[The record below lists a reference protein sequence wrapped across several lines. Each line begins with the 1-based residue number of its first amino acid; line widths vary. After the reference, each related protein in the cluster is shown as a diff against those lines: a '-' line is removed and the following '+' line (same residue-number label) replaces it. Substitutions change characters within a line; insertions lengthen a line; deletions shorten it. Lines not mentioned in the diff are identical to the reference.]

1 MGFGPKTL
9 QKRLQLSSLPCTSA
23 TCSLRNRRAGAV
35 AAGDGVPMFVCPAL
49 NIRALRFL
57 THCGFFLTAAL
68 VLCLDTAFA
77 QSGLPVL
84 LRPAERRS
92 LLTPPDPGAG
102 IHTKRILLLQESG
115 VASPSGLAFVAAF
128 ANEIRAFGL
137 DLYTEVVEQSR
148 FPGAKYAQAVQSYL
162 TRKYE
167 NRTFDVV
174 VAVGVASLALA
185 RENRARFGNPAIVAV
200 IGPSGYIN
208 TDDGVTGLEAARSV
222 DGTLDLSLAMRPNT
236 RRIVVLDSARVNGLV
251 MEAEFRKS
259 IAERPHL
266 SLEYLRN
273 VSIDEAVARAA
284 ALPEDAVLHFVK
296 QSMRNQAEDM
306 DQIETLTQISR
317 ASRAPVFVH
326 FEDFVGHGAVGGHV
340 WQAGEDAARAALIA
354 KQLAFGAKPA
364 DFPVAT
370 SAHRSVVDW
379 RQMQRWQIPEER
391 LPAGTVVL
399 HRPVSMFERPY
410 VVGGAVLLVVQLVL
424 ISTILIQRRRRHV
437 AEVTA
442 VQGAAEVQRAWR
454 RNHELAGRLLTA
466 QEAERSRIA
475 RDLHNGVCQEVASVV
490 VDLSNLRRNIVGA
503 EAQETLLALQRRA
516 TGVAET
522 LRLLSHHLHPSVLQ
536 HIGLVAAL
544 QSHCSEAQR
553 DYGMKVELSA
563 QPDAEPPDKK
573 TSLALFRIAQEA
585 IRNAAQHGRARRATI
600 SLERDGMVLV
610 MAIVDDG
617 KGFDVSAAR
626 RTGGL
631 GLLSIE
637 EHAHLVRGQALM
649 HSRPGRT
656 AIEVFVPL
664 ESRDAHTSSKD
675 IAC

>member
-1 MGFGPKTL
+1 MFSALGLKVL
-9 QKRLQLSSLPCTSA
+9 CVLP
-23 TCSLRNRRAGAV
+23 
-35 AAGDGVPMFVCPAL
+35 
-49 NIRALRFL
+49 
-57 THCGFFLTAAL
+57 HCGFFLTAAL
-68 VLCLDTAFA
+68 VLCLDTASA
-77 QSGLPVL
+77 QSELPVL
-84 LRPAERRS
+84 LRPAERRT
-92 LLTPPDPGAG
+92 LLTAPDPGAG
-102 IHTKRILLLQESG
+102 IHTKRILLLQQRG
-115 VASPSGLAFVAAF
+115 VASPSGLAFDAAF

-137 DLYTEVVEQSR
+137 DLYAEVVEQSR
-148 FPGAKYAQAVQSYL
+148 FPGAKHAQAVQSYL

-185 RENRARFGNPAIVAV
+185 RENRARFGNPSIVAV
-200 IGPSGYIN
+200 VGPSGYIN

-222 DGTLDLSLAMRPNT
+222 GGTIDLSLAMRPNT
-236 RRIVVLDSARVNGLV
+236 RRIVVLDSARVNQLV
-251 MEAEFRKS
+251 MEGEFRRR
-259 IAERPHL
+259 IAERPEL

-284 ALPEDAVLHFVK
+284 ALSEDTVLHFVK
-296 QSMRNQAEDM
+296 HSMRNQAEDM
-306 DQIETLTQISR
+306 DQVEALTQISR

-326 FEDFVGHGAVGGHV
+326 FEDLIGHGALGGHV
-340 WQAGEDAARAALIA
+340 WQVDEDAARVASIA

-364 DFPVAT
+364 DFPVAE
-370 SAHRSVVDW
+370 SAHRNVVDW
-379 RQMQRWQIPEER
+379 RQMQRWQIPEAR

-399 HRPVSMFERPY
+399 HRPVSMFARRPH
-410 VVGGAVLLVVQLVL
+410 VIGGAVLLVVQLML
-424 ISTILIQRRRRHV
+424 ISAILIQRRRRRA
-437 AEVTA
+437 AESTA
-442 VQGAAEVQRAWR
+442 VQGVAEVQRAWR

-475 RDLHNGVCQEVASVV
+475 RDLHDGVCQEVASVV
-490 VDLSNLRRNIVGA
+490 VDLSNLRRNIAGA

-536 HIGLVAAL
+536 HIGLIAAL
-544 QSHCSEAQR
+544 ESHCSEAQR
-553 DYGMKVELSA
+553 EYRMKIELSA
-563 QPDAEPPDKK
+563 QPDAEPSDKK

-585 IRNAAQHGRARRATI
+585 IRNAALHGRARRVTL
-600 SLERDGMVLV
+600 SLERDGMVLM

-617 KGFDVSAAR
+617 RGFDVSAAR
-626 RTGGL
+626 GAGGL

-637 EHAHLVRGQALM
+637 EHARLVRGQALL

-656 AIEVFVPL
+656 AVEVFVPL
-664 ESRDAHTSSKD
+664 ESRDAHHTATED

>member
-1 MGFGPKTL
+1 ML
-9 QKRLQLSSLPCTSA
+9 
-23 TCSLRNRRAGAV
+23 
-35 AAGDGVPMFVCPAL
+35 VCPAL

-57 THCGFFLTAAL
+57 PYCGFFLTAAL
-68 VLCLDTAFA
+68 LFCLETAFA
-77 QSGLPVL
+77 QSALPVL
-84 LRPAERRS
+84 LRPAERGGF
-92 LLTPPDPGAG
+92 LTPPDPGAAM
-102 IHTKRILLLQESG
+102 HTKRILLLQQRG
-115 VASPSGLAFVAAF
+115 LASPSGPAFDAAF
-128 ANEIRAFGL
+128 AAEMRAFGL
-137 DLYTEVVEQSR
+137 DLYAEVVDQSR
-148 FPGAKYAQAVQSYL
+148 FPGAGYAQAVRSYL
-162 TRKYE
+162 RRKYE

-174 VAVGVASLALA
+174 VAVGVASLTLA
-185 RENRARFGNPAIVAV
+185 RETRAMFGNPPIVAIV
-200 IGPSGYIN
+200 GPSGYIN
-208 TDDGVTGLEAARSV
+208 PNDGVTGLEAARSV
-222 DGTLDLSLAMRPNT
+222 GGTLDLSLAMRPHT
-236 RRIVVLDSARVNGLV
+236 RRVVVLDSARVNGLM
-251 MEAEFRKS
+251 MEGEFRKR

-284 ALPEDAVLHFVK
+284 ALPDDAVLHFVK

-306 DQIETLTQISR
+306 DQVEALTQISR
-317 ASRAPVFVH
+317 VSRAPVFVH
-326 FEDFVGHGAVGGHV
+326 FEDFIGHGAVGGHV
-340 WQAGEDAARAALIA
+340 WLASEDAMRAASIA
-354 KQLAFGAKPA
+354 KQLAFGAKPG
-364 DFPVAT
+364 DFPVAE
-370 SAHRSVVDW
+370 SAHRDVVDW
-379 RQMQRWQIPEER
+379 RQMRRWQIPEER

-399 HRPVSMFERPY
+399 HRPVSMFGRPQ
-410 VVGGAVLLVVQLVL
+410 VVGGAVLLVVQLLLV
-424 ISTILIQRRRRHV
+424 SAILIQRRRRRA
-437 AEVTA
+437 AEATA
-442 VQGAAEVQRAWR
+442 VQGVAEVQRAWR

-475 RDLHNGVCQEVASVV
+475 RDLHDGVCQEVASVV
-490 VDLSNLRRNIVGA
+490 VDLSNLRRNIAGA

-553 DYGMKVELSA
+553 EYGMKVQLSA

-585 IRNAAQHGRARRATI
+585 IRNAAQHGRAKRATI

-617 KGFDVSAAR
+617 RGFDVSAAR
-626 RTGGL
+626 GAGGL

-637 EHAHLVRGQALM
+637 EHARLVRGQALV
-649 HSRPGRT
+649 HSRLGRT
-656 AIEVFVPL
+656 AVEVFVPL
-664 ESRDAHTSSKD
+664 ESRDAHHTSTED

>member
-1 MGFGPKTL
+1 ML
-9 QKRLQLSSLPCTSA
+9 L
-23 TCSLRNRRAGAV
+23 
-35 AAGDGVPMFVCPAL
+35 CPAL
-49 NIRALRFL
+49 NLRALRL
-57 THCGFFLTAAL
+57 LPHCGVLLTAAL
-68 VLCLDTAFA
+68 FLCVDTAFA
-77 QSGLPVL
+77 QSELPVL
-84 LRPAERRS
+84 LRPAERS
-92 LLTPPDPGAG
+92 GFVSPPDPGEG
-102 IHTKRILLLQESG
+102 IHTKRILLLQQRG
-115 VASPSGLAFVAAF
+115 VASPSGPAFDAAF
-128 ANEIRAFGL
+128 ANEMRAFGL
-137 DLYTEVVEQSR
+137 DLYAEVVEQTR
-148 FPGAKYAQAVQSYL
+148 FPGARYGHAVQSYL
-162 TRKYE
+162 TQKYA

-174 VAVGVASLALA
+174 VAVGVRSLALA
-185 RENRARFGNPAIVAV
+185 RENRQILGNPPIVAIV
-200 IGPSGYIN
+200 GPSGYVN
-208 TDDGVTGLEAARSV
+208 PDDRMTGLEAANSV
-222 DGTLDLSLAMRPNT
+222 GGTLDLSLAMRPNT
-236 RRIVVLDSARVNGLV
+236 RRVVVLDSARVNGLV
-251 MEAEFRKS
+251 LEGEFRRR

-306 DQIETLTQISR
+306 DQVEALTQVSR
-317 ASRAPVFVH
+317 VSRAPVFVH

-340 WQAGEDAARAALIA
+340 WQPGEDAKRAASIA
-354 KQLAFGAKPA
+354 RQLAFGATPA
-364 DFPVAT
+364 DFPVAK
-370 SAHRSVVDW
+370 SAHRNVVDW
-379 RQMQRWQIPEER
+379 RQMQRWQIPESR

-399 HRPVSMFERPY
+399 HRPVSMFARRPH
-410 VVGGAVLLVVQLVL
+410 VVGGAVLLVVQLTL
-424 ISTILIQRRRRHV
+424 ISAILIQRRRRRA
-437 AEVTA
+437 AEATA
-442 VQGAAEVQRAWR
+442 VQGVAEVQRAWR

-475 RDLHNGVCQEVASVV
+475 RDLHDGVCQEVASVV
-490 VDLSNLRRNIVGA
+490 VDLSNLRRNIAGA
-503 EAQETLLALQRRA
+503 EAQKTLLDLQRRA

-553 DYGMKVELSA
+553 EYGMKVELQA
-563 QPDAEPPDKK
+563 QPDAEPSDKK

-585 IRNAAQHGRARRATI
+585 IRNAALHGRARRATI

-617 KGFDVSAAR
+617 EGFDVSAAR

-637 EHAHLVRGQALM
+637 EHAHLARGQALM
-649 HSRPGRT
+649 HSRPGRS

-664 ESRDAHTSSKD
+664 ESRDAHTSSND